1 MIGLAAGACSEGRIR
16 LSSFCTSALLIVC
29 SLQLSGSDVARKL
42 IMMAQV
48 VAKSPPEAFV
58 AYNANDPTSFS
69 EVTGESNVSQ
79 ARRSSR
85 HVLVPRQDIHM
96 HAVKLAGQTTNVC
109 AMVSRAYLLSV

>member
-1 MIGLAAGACSEGRIR
+1 
-16 LSSFCTSALLIVC
+16 
-29 SLQLSGSDVARKL
+29 
-42 IMMAQV
+42 MMAQV

-85 HVLVPRQDIHM
+85 QYVPVPRQDIRM
-96 HAVKLAGQTTNVC
+96 HAMKLAGQTTNVC
-109 AMVSRAYLLSV
+109 AMVSRAHLLSV